1 MKTKINKV
9 LSFFLA
15 LLMVVSIVPFTAI
28 ETKAATLSKTAAE
41 AVAWAQSKVG
51 QRLDYDGEPKKYP
64 EQCVDLTKWYYHYL
78 GVTPIIANGNEYA
91 YESKLPSG
99 WKLIKYYN
107 GLVPQPGDI
116 AVWSETLTEAGK
128 LYGHVAIV
136 ENASAS
142 NMNVIEQSYSTGVI
156 RNTYSYSYGKF
167 FGFVRPNFSSTTGT
181 GSTTTTTTTSTTH
194 WMVEKAINWAVSIA
208 NDNTYGYILGANH
221 SWSSSTDYDCSS
233 LVTTAF
239 KKAGF
244 GNWVTSTHYMRSMFE
259 KYGFKWIPASQLGGL
274 KTSANLQRG
283 DILLNEKNHT
293 EIYIGNNQLVGAHA
307 NWNGYAGGIGGGKY
321 NSSGKWRS
329 GADEINISNYYS
341 YPWNGVLRYVGN
353 VKPEPPSTPSI
364 SIDKTNIAQG
374 KNVTLTWNAVSNAT
388 SYTVGIS
395 SNTVNK
401 EVNVGNQTS
410 FSFNLAEAQKYNF
423 SVKATGEGGSS
434 SHSSAVS
441 CTAHAPS
448 TVTFVDWDD
457 EVIESVEV
465 KYGEDA
471 KSPEIPTR
479 EGYTFS
485 SWDSSYYNIT
495 SDKTIKAVY
504 KINTYTVN
512 FIGHKDEILKTEK
525 VQYGEDATPP
535 TETKAPEGYV
545 FQAWENESYKNVYV
559 ENGTNLNVHA
569 VYYWE
574 NPDIPVICSN
584 ATATRQE
591 DGYYVYFDLKNY
603 NLDVTRG
610 RAVVSLKTADDK
622 LVDMSESAA
631 FSLPKE
637 GTKTN
642 MEVFIPCDKAAT
654 NVEIVI
660 VNSYSSGVPIS
671 DKVTTI
677 VSNSEMWSDW
687 SDTKPENTDGTLEVE
702 ERTVYKYREKEYTKG
717 NTKTLAGWTWD
728 GTKNAILQSETGYQD
743 SILSEYDN
751 ETGKRKLLGTQQVDV
766 YGYRKQYVYYHF
778 YNPTG
783 GSSKNHYWCPYNH
796 GAQGYNNESGKWTY
810 HCIEKWDTPLED
822 WGTSDCGGYRKY
834 RYADCYSGCNNVS
847 FFGQKYWFLNNGYP
861 KDVWTTVGSKTQ
873 YNYATYKYEY
883 NFWKWGDFSEWQTTP
898 VTETD
903 KLDVVPKTQYR
914 YFSNATMVEDNSG
927 IERTISSE
935 KYGKLE
941 AFAGKQLTL
950 FVYKVD
956 GASDYT
962 NEYIGQTE
970 IGENGEYSFTFKLR
984 EEPTVKTGDF
994 TVAIG
999 IEGATDLIVID
1010 TIEAPVP
1017 EYTVEF
1023 YNWEGDV
1030 ISTQTVKEGENAALP
1045 ENPVKEGYI
1054 FKGWDTSVANV
1065 SQNLEIHPVFEKEV
1079 YSIIFVDWTKQSI
1092 VIEKY
1097 EHGDVI
1103 TPPENSVIVGH
1114 DFSGWDMLNEGNVI
1128 ATGDMVITA
1137 VYDKKVYNVNF
1148 YDFEGNV
1155 ISTQRVAYGES
1166 AQTPVFSKGANGEIF
1181 AGWDNADAFMEV
1193 SHDVAVY
1200 PIYYFEETTD
1210 VPVANY
1216 ETGEYDSA
1224 IELTLTSPD
1233 ENAVIYY
1240 YINDDVENTK
1250 QYTGPVTIDT
1260 TCSVTY
1266 YAQSLGKNDSD
1277 SAIRYYCINNAGEY
1291 TNWMTYSQIPEE
1303 VRSNLADYNL
1313 EQEDGYRYKDIT
1325 TTTLVADVKNLE
1337 KTGWAVTG
1345 NKTTKYSA
1353 WQDATLTADS
1363 TLIDCVVETQTVA
1376 DTSVKNYQY
1385 SHYKYT
1391 DENGTVCYS
1400 PTEVEGYTCEY
1411 ETITLGAKL
1420 SPVGFIEG
1428 GEVPISYFNYNNEQW
1443 FTQKT
1448 VTGTKTQYR
1457 LAYSEVEYYK
1467 WTAWDIEAPSSSET
1481 REYENETVYRY
1492 TNKNYHIVEVVDTEG
1507 YSTIYLVQSG
1517 KTLDI
1522 TEISDL
1528 TGYNFE
1534 GLYLDAE
1541 YTDSWD
1547 YTKAVTESI
1556 VVYANYTPK
1565 QYTVIFQ
1572 MQDGTELDS
1581 QTVNYMESAIAPE
1594 TDSVPGWV
1602 FAGWDKD
1609 FSFVTEDMVV
1619 TGKYIKES
1627 QYARISLNTN
1637 KAMMYAGNRISLIPS
1652 ITPVNLSGERI
1663 EWSSSDPAVAAV
1675 DDNGIVTAMS
1685 AGEAVITV
1693 TVISTKE
1700 TATCNITVTA
1710 DSSTTILLNEDSK
1723 IGFDTERNLR
1733 ITPSNAHTVAELKAE
1748 FQNTE
1753 LVFID
1758 SEGNELSEDALV
1770 GTGTTI
1776 KLMYKG
1782 NELDAVDVVLTGDFN
1797 CDGSINNKDV
1807 VMINQYVLEKRT
1819 ANNDQMIAIDVNGDG
1834 SVNNRDC
1841 AMLAQYLVEKV
1852 AL

>member
-15 LLMVVSIVPFTAI
+15 LLMMVSIVPFTAI
-28 ETKAATLSKTAAE
+28 EVEAATLSKTAAE

-51 QRLDYDGEPKKYP
+51 QRLDYDGEPKEYP

-78 GVTPIIANGNEYA
+78 GVTPIKANGNEYA

-99 WKLIKYYN
+99 WKLIEYYN

-116 AVWSETLTEAGK
+116 AVWSETLTEKGK

-181 GSTTTTTTTSTTH
+181 GSTTTTTTSTTH

-259 KYGFKWIPASQLGGL
+259 KVGFKWIPASQLGGL

-353 VKPEPPSTPSI
+353 IKPEPPSTPSI
-364 SIDKTNIAQG
+364 SIDKNDIAQG

-401 EVNVGNQTS
+401 EVSVGNQTS
-410 FSFNLAEAQKYNF
+410 FSFNLADAQKYNF

-434 SHSSAVS
+434 SHSSAIS

-457 EVIESVEV
+457 EVIETVEV
-465 KYGEDA
+465 KYGENA

-485 SWDSSYYNIT
+485 SWDSSYHNIT
-495 SDKTIKAVY
+495 SDKTIKATY

-512 FIGHKDEILKTEK
+512 FIGSDDEILKTEK

-559 ENGTNLNVHA
+559 KDGTTLNVHA

-603 NLDVTRG
+603 NLAVTRG

-671 DKVTTI
+671 DKVSTT

-687 SDTKPENTDGTLEVE
+687 TNTKPEDYDKGYADVE
-702 ERTVYKYREKEYTKG
+702 ERTAYRFSKKDEKQG
-717 NTKTLAGWTWD
+717 NTKTLD
-728 GTKNAILQSETGYQD
+728 GYIYDGVASTSTSSGSSWSAVSAVNTDSHVRTVTSKNEI
-743 SILSEYDN
+743 YD
-751 ETGKRKLLGTQQVDV
+751 
-766 YGYRKQYVYYHF
+766 
-778 YNPTG
+778 YNPKTQWRYSHWASSNCNY
-783 GSSKNHYWCPYNH
+783 GSPY
-796 GAQGYNNESGKWTY
+796 AQSGYNLHHT
-810 HCIEKWDTPLED
+810 D
-822 WGTSDCGGYRKY
+822 WSDSPKSKK
-834 RYADCYSGCNNVS
+834 DSKTYSGYGTYNR
-847 FFGQKYWFLNNGYP
+847 YWNGSTWGYCSKCG
-861 KDVWTTVGSKTQ
+861 KDYLCWYNEETQTVKNYNSPIYKTR
-873 YNYATYKYEY
+873 YYYTDTYYTYKFY
-883 NFWKWGDFSEWQTTP
+883 KWGNFSEWQTTP
-898 VTETD
+898 VTSTADIKVETE
-903 KLDVVPKTQYR
+903 TQYR

-927 IERTISSE
+927 VERTVS
-935 KYGKLE
+935 GTLDA

-1079 YSIIFVDWTKQSI
+1079 Y
-1092 VIEKY
+1092 
-1097 EHGDVI
+1097 
-1103 TPPENSVIVGH
+1103 
-1114 DFSGWDMLNEGNVI
+1114 
-1128 ATGDMVITA
+1128 
-1137 VYDKKVYNVNF
+1137 
-1148 YDFEGNV
+1148 
-1155 ISTQRVAYGES
+1155 
-1166 AQTPVFSKGANGEIF
+1166 
-1181 AGWDNADAFMEV
+1181 
-1193 SHDVAVY
+1193 
-1200 PIYYFEETTD
+1200 
-1210 VPVANY
+1210 
-1216 ETGEYDSA
+1216 
-1224 IELTLTSPD
+1224 
-1233 ENAVIYY
+1233 
-1240 YINDDVENTK
+1240 
-1250 QYTGPVTIDT
+1250 
-1260 TCSVTY
+1260 
-1266 YAQSLGKNDSD
+1266 
-1277 SAIRYYCINNAGEY
+1277 
-1291 TNWMTYSQIPEE
+1291 
-1303 VRSNLADYNL
+1303 
-1313 EQEDGYRYKDIT
+1313 
-1325 TTTLVADVKNLE
+1325 
-1337 KTGWAVTG
+1337 
-1345 NKTTKYSA
+1345 
-1353 WQDATLTADS
+1353 
-1363 TLIDCVVETQTVA
+1363 
-1376 DTSVKNYQY
+1376 
-1385 SHYKYT
+1385 
-1391 DENGTVCYS
+1391 
-1400 PTEVEGYTCEY
+1400 
-1411 ETITLGAKL
+1411 
-1420 SPVGFIEG
+1420 
-1428 GEVPISYFNYNNEQW
+1428 
-1443 FTQKT
+1443 
-1448 VTGTKTQYR
+1448 
-1457 LAYSEVEYYK
+1457 
-1467 WTAWDIEAPSSSET
+1467 
-1481 REYENETVYRY
+1481 
-1492 TNKNYHIVEVVDTEG
+1492 
-1507 YSTIYLVQSG
+1507 
-1517 KTLDI
+1517 
-1522 TEISDL
+1522 
-1528 TGYNFE
+1528 
-1534 GLYLDAE
+1534 
-1541 YTDSWD
+1541 
-1547 YTKAVTESI
+1547 
-1556 VVYANYTPK
+1556 
-1565 QYTVIFQ
+1565 
-1572 MQDGTELDS
+1572 
-1581 QTVNYMESAIAPE
+1581 
-1594 TDSVPGWV
+1594 
-1602 FAGWDKD
+1602 
-1609 FSFVTEDMVV
+1609 
-1619 TGKYIKES
+1619 
-1627 QYARISLNTN
+1627 
-1637 KAMMYAGNRISLIPS
+1637 
-1652 ITPVNLSGERI
+1652 
-1663 EWSSSDPAVAAV
+1663 
-1675 DDNGIVTAMS
+1675 
-1685 AGEAVITV
+1685 
-1693 TVISTKE
+1693 
-1700 TATCNITVTA
+1700 
-1710 DSSTTILLNEDSK
+1710 
-1723 IGFDTERNLR
+1723 
-1733 ITPSNAHTVAELKAE
+1733 
-1748 FQNTE
+1748 
-1753 LVFID
+1753 
-1758 SEGNELSEDALV
+1758 
-1770 GTGTTI
+1770 
-1776 KLMYKG
+1776 
-1782 NELDAVDVVLTGDFN
+1782 
-1797 CDGSINNKDV
+1797 
-1807 VMINQYVLEKRT
+1807 
-1819 ANNDQMIAIDVNGDG
+1819 
-1834 SVNNRDC
+1834 
-1841 AMLAQYLVEKV
+1841 
-1852 AL
+1852 